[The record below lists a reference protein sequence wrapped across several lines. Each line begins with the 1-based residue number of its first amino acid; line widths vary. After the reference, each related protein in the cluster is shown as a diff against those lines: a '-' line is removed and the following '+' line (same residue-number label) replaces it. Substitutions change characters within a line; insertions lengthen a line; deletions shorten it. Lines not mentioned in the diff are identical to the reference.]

1 MTAALI
7 ILAAAALV
15 IAAAWLIGA
24 IWADPH
30 HLIEDDPLDDL

>member
-15 IAAAWLIGA
+15 VVAAWLIAA

-30 HLIEDDPLDDL
+30 HIIEDEPYDDL